1 MRRNLH
7 ARGGTKG
14 LQAMNARNRFF
25 SFLGVL
31 LVIAAAYYFFSTD
44 HSSDLVLIGTVDANQ
59 VVVSPKISGRIE
71 RLAVDEGTEVKVG
84 DTIAVLDSQELT
96 ADRQAAEAV
105 LASLRHQVSQTRAT
119 EEQTAGETSSG
130 VLNAQARVRAA
141 QATLLQAQADLQR
154 IQGDTRR
161 AVSLAQQGVA
171 SQQQADQA
179 AAQLSAQQALVR
191 AVEDQIHAAQADLAT
206 AQAHTRQTQAAQSSV
221 AATRAQ
227 QLNAKAQ
234 LEAAEARLGYTKV
247 TAPVNGIVTVRAA
260 REGEVV
266 NLGQPIVIVTDLN
279 DTWVRA
285 AIPETQAVHIALGDQ
300 LNTRLPSGEIISGKV
315 IFKAP
320 EADFA
325 TQRDVNRRKRD
336 IKAVALKLAVDN
348 KKKTLVPGMTAE
360 VLVPS
365 SKVDGR

>member
-1 MRRNLH
+1 MSQRN
-7 ARGGTKG
+7 K
-14 LQAMNARNRFF
+14 FF
-25 SFLGVL
+25 GFLGVL
-31 LVIAAAYYFFSTD
+31 LILAAVYYFLSID
-44 HSSDLVLIGTVDANQ
+44 RSSDLVLIGTVDANQ

-71 RLAVDEGTEVKVG
+71 RLAVDEGTEVKAG
-84 DTIAVLDSQELT
+84 DTVAVLDSQELT

-130 VLNAQARVRAA
+130 VMNAQARLRAA

-154 IQGDTRR
+154 VQSDSYRAIELAKQGIGT
-161 AVSLAQQGVA
+161 QQA
-171 SQQQADQA
+171 ADQA
-179 AAQLSAQQALVR
+179 TAQLKAQQALVG
-191 AVEDQIHAAQADLAT
+191 AAEDQAHAAQADLDT
-206 AQAHTRQTQAAQSSV
+206 AQARLHQTHAAQSTV

-247 TAPVNGIVTVRAA
+247 TAPVSGIVTVRAA

-266 NLGQPIVIVTDLN
+266 NPGQAIAIVTDLN

-285 AIPETQAVHIALGDQ
+285 AIPETEADHISLGDQ
-300 LNTRLPSGEIISGKV
+300 LNARLPSGELVSGKI

-325 TQRDVNRRKRD
+325 TQRDVSRRKRD
-336 IKAVALKLAVDN
+336 IKAITLKLAVDN
-348 KKKTLVPGMTAE
+348 SKKNLVPGMTAE
-360 VLVPS
+360 ILIPK
-365 SKVDGR
+365 SKVNP

>member
-1 MRRNLH
+1 MSQRN
-7 ARGGTKG
+7 K
-14 LQAMNARNRFF
+14 FF
-25 SFLGVL
+25 AFLGFL
-31 LVIAAAYYFFSTD
+31 LVIAGIYYFFSTD
-44 HSSDLVLIGTVDANQ
+44 VSSDLVLIGTVDANQ

-71 RLAVDEGTEVKVG
+71 RLAVEEGTEVKAG

-130 VLNAQARVRAA
+130 VVNAQARLRAA

-154 IQGDTRR
+154 IEGDSRR
-161 AVSLAQQGVA
+161 AIALAQQGVA

-179 AAQLSAQQALVR
+179 EAQLKAQQALVR
-191 AVEDQIHAAQADLAT
+191 AAEDQAHAAQADLET
-206 AQAHTRQTQAAQSSV
+206 AQARLHQTHAAQSNV
-221 AATRAQ
+221 AAARSQ

-247 TAPVNGIVTVRAA
+247 TAPVGGIVTVRAA

-266 NLGQPIVIVTDLN
+266 NMGQAIVIITDLS

-300 LNTRLPSGEIISGKV
+300 LHARLPTGETVTGKI

-325 TQRDVNRRKRD
+325 TQRDVSRRKRD
-336 IKAVALKLAVDN
+336 IKAIALKLAVDN
-348 KKKTLVPGMTAE
+348 NKKNLVPGMTAE
-360 VLVPS
+360 ILIPK
-365 SKVDGR
+365 SKVAP

>member
-1 MRRNLH
+1 MS
-7 ARGGTKG
+7 T
-14 LQAMNARNRFF
+14 RNRFF
-25 SFLGVL
+25 AFLGLL
-31 LVIAAAYYFFSTD
+31 LVIAAVYYFFSSD

-71 RLAVDEGTEVKVG
+71 RLAIDEGTEVKAG

-130 VLNAQARVRAA
+130 VVNAEARARAA

-161 AVSLAQQGVA
+161 SIALAKQGIV

-179 AAQLSAQQALVR
+179 EAQFKAQEALVR
-191 AVEDQIHAAQADLAT
+191 AAEDQSRAAQADLVT
-206 AQAHTRQTQAAQSSV
+206 AKARTRQTQAAESTV
-221 AATRAQ
+221 ASTRAQ

-234 LEAAEARLGYTKV
+234 LEAAETRLGYTKV
-247 TAPVNGIVTVRAA
+247 TAPVSGVVTVRAA

-266 NLGQPIVIVTDLN
+266 NLGQPIAIITDLS

-285 AIPETQAVHIALGDQ
+285 AIPETEAVHIALGDQ
-300 LNTRLPSGEIISGKV
+300 LNVRLASGDIVSGKV

-336 IKAVALKLAVDN
+336 IKAIALKLQVDN
-348 KKKTLVPGMTAE
+348 SKKNLVPGMTAE
-360 VLVPS
+360 VLVPKA
-365 SKVDGR
+365 KVEGR

>member
-1 MRRNLH
+1 MP
-7 ARGGTKG
+7 TVS
-14 LQAMNARNRFF
+14 QRNRFF
-25 SFLGVL
+25 SFLGLL
-31 LVIAAAYYFFSTD
+31 LVIAAVYYFFSTD
-44 HSSDLVLIGTVDANQ
+44 RSSDLVLVGIVDANQ

-71 RLAVDEGTEVKVG
+71 RLAVDEGTQVKAG

-96 ADRQAAEAV
+96 ADRQAAEAL

-130 VLNAQARVRAA
+130 VVNAQARLRAA

-154 IQGDTRR
+154 IEGDSRR
-161 AVSLAQQGVA
+161 AIALAQQGVA

-179 AAQLSAQQALVR
+179 AAQLKAQQALVR
-191 AVEDQIHAAQADLAT
+191 AAEDQAHAAQADLET
-206 AQAHTRQTQAAQSSV
+206 AQARLHQTNAAQSTV

-234 LEAAEARLGYTKV
+234 LEAAEARLGYTRV
-247 TAPVNGIVTVRAA
+247 AAPVSGIVTVRAA

-266 NLGQPIVIVTDLN
+266 NLGQAIAIITDLS

-285 AIPETQAVHIALGDQ
+285 AIPETQAVHISLGDQ
-300 LNTRLPSGEIISGKV
+300 LNARLPSGEVVSGKI

-325 TQRDVNRRKRD
+325 TQRDVSRRKRD
-336 IKAVALKLAVDN
+336 IKAIALKLAIDN
-348 KKKTLVPGMTAE
+348 SKKNLVPGMTAE
-360 VLVPS
+360 ILVPRA
-365 SKVDGR
+365 KVTP